1 MDVLRPVRAFDRAQ
15 QRHRWLAVP
24 MAVVKKFSD
33 DGAGGLAALI
43 AYYGF
48 FSLFPLL
55 LVLFTVLAYVL
66 AGNPAAQHSIS
77 NSVLA
82 QFPIIGNDLH
92 KNIHALHGHVFALVI
107 GIAGSLLAGLG
118 VTQATQRA
126 FDRVWAVPLKDRPD
140 FIHSRLRGFVL
151 LTTLG
156 LLFIVSTL
164 ASGLVT
170 GGLGGPGAK
179 VAGIALSLVVNFAL
193 FLAAFR
199 LMTSATVETR
209 CLWIGVCVAAVLW
222 EILQVV
228 GGYYVGHVFKH
239 TTSTYGFF
247 GLVIALLV
255 WLHLGAQILL
265 YSAEINVVLTRRL
278 WPRSLLGPPVAPA
291 DEATLTGLAKV
302 EERSDR
308 ERIDVE
314 FRTDG
319 PAPRD
324 GDPRAAV
331 PARDSGPQVPARQ
344 PQPRDRP

>member
-1 MDVLRPVRAFDRAQ
+1 MKAIDDALDRIDRY
-15 QRHRWLAVP
+15 QRGRRWLAFP
-24 MAVVKKFSD
+24 LDVVKKFGD
-33 DGAGGLAALI
+33 DRAGYLAALI

-66 AGNPAAQHSIS
+66 HGNPTAQHSIS

-82 QFPIIGNDLH
+82 QFPIIGNDIH

-118 VTQATQRA
+118 VTQAAQRA
-126 FDRVWAVPLKDRPD
+126 FDRVWAVPFKDRPD
-140 FIHSRLRGFVL
+140 FIHSRLRGL
-151 LTTLG
+151 LLLAALG

-179 VAGIALSLVVNFAL
+179 VAGIAISLLVNFAL

-199 LMTSATVETR
+199 LLTSATVGTS
-209 CLWIGVCVAAVLW
+209 CLWIGVGVAAVLW
-222 EILQVV
+222 EVLQVV

-239 TTSTYGFF
+239 STSTYGFF

-265 YSAEINVVLTRRL
+265 YSAEINVVLARRL

-302 EERSDR
+302 EERSDQ
-308 ERIDVE
+308 EQIDVE

-319 PAPRD
+319 TAARAPE
-324 GDPRAAV
+324 PE
-331 PARDSGPQVPARQ
+331 PE
-344 PQPRDRP
+344 PRDRA